1 MQDYARSRRG
11 GSGHMNSVL
20 FGVIIGLLTVIT
32 MFFIQKVI
40 DNPNS

>member
-1 MQDYARSRRG
+1 
-11 GSGHMNSVL
+11 MNSVL